1 MVSIMESVEEIK
13 QKSHSVV
20 LEVLPNVSSEELLEN
35 RDLFSMGL
43 DSITAMTLVL
53 NLQDAFGVSFDSC
66 DINFENFQTLGNI
79 VDLIKRKHGV
89 SIAL

>member
-1 MVSIMESVEEIK
+1 MVSIMESFEEIK

-20 LEVLPNVSSEELLEN
+20 LEVLPNVSSEELLDN

-53 NLQDAFGVSFDSC
+53 NLQDAFGVSFDSG
-66 DINFENFQTLGNI
+66 DINFENFQTLSNI
-79 VDLIKRKHGV
+79 VELIKRKQEV
-89 SIAL
+89 SIPL